1 MEITEQLTKAKLW
14 TLLKTIG
21 LPRVKMNLNSNN
33 MSMNMNILSI
43 LATNVEMIK
52 EQFES
57 ESSDERETAESEAW
71 DCIEKIRF
79 ALG

>member
-1 MEITEQLTKAKLW
+1 
-14 TLLKTIG
+14 
-21 LPRVKMNLNSNN
+21 MNLNSNN
-33 MSMNMNILSI
+33 MSMNINKWSI

-52 EQFES
+52 EQFVS
-57 ESSDERETAESEAW
+57 ESSDERETAESEVW

>member
-1 MEITEQLTKAKLW
+1 
-14 TLLKTIG
+14 
-21 LPRVKMNLNSNN
+21 MNLNSNN
-33 MSMNMNILSI
+33 MSMNMNIWSI

-57 ESSDERETAESEAW
+57 ESSDERETAKNEAW
-71 DCIEKIRF
+71 DCIEKIWF

>member
-1 MEITEQLTKAKLW
+1 MDCIEKIRFAL
-14 TLLKTIG
+14 
-21 LPRVKMNLNSNN
+21 VKMDLNSNN
-33 MSMNMNILSI
+33 MSMNMNIWSI

-57 ESSDERETAESEAW
+57 ESSDERETAEIEAW
-71 DCIEKIRF
+71 NCSEKILF

>member
-1 MEITEQLTKAKLW
+1 
-14 TLLKTIG
+14 
-21 LPRVKMNLNSNN
+21 MNLNSNN
-33 MSMNMNILSI
+33 MSMNMNIWSI

-52 EQFES
+52 EQSES
-57 ESSDERETAESEAW
+57 ESSDGRETAESEAW

>member
-1 MEITEQLTKAKLW
+1 
-14 TLLKTIG
+14 
-21 LPRVKMNLNSNN
+21 MNLNSNN
-33 MSMNMNILSI
+33 MSMNMNIWSI

-57 ESSDERETAESEAW
+57 ESSDERETAEIEAW
-71 DCIEKIRF
+71 NCSEKILF